1 MPWRRFIA
9 HKIDE
14 KRYLVVDR
22 ETGMEAT
29 VEGNAFGQIGEVQ
42 AQFGADLM
50 NWLTST
56 PVLPLEPWLDLMK
69 KNTRCHSTVRQGEN
83 AGKLVP
89 T

>member
-14 KRYLVVDR
+14 KRYLVVDT

-56 PVLPLEPWLDLMK
+56 PVLPLEPWLEPDEEK
-69 KNTRCHSTVRQGEN
+69 
-83 AGKLVP
+83 
-89 T
+89 